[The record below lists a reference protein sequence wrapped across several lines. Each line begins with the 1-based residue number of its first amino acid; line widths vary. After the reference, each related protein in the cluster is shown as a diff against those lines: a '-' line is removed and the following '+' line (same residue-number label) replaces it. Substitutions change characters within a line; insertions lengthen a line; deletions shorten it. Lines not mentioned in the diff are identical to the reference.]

1 MYNDGICLL
10 APTAS
15 TKQSLWI
22 ICYDYGTDND
32 IVFNPLKLV
41 CTIFITK
48 TYKVYFPTVLIS
60 EEALTNIYKYNY
72 LCFCFSD
79 LKINVYDM
87 LHATNTITVAK
98 SNK

>member
-1 MYNDGICLL
+1 MYTDSICLL
-10 APTAS
+10 TPTAS

-32 IVFNPLKLV
+32 IVFNLFKLV

-48 TYKVYFPTVLIS
+48 TYKLYFPTVLIS
-60 EEALTNIYKYNY
+60 EEALTNINKYNY

-79 LKINVYDM
+79 LKIDVYDT
-87 LHATNTITVAK
+87 LHATNKITVCEV
-98 SNK
+98 